1 MTYSQQQFLN
11 QFDQPIRNYIIEYC
25 KKISEKNYDVYLLMA
40 RKAACFMSVL
50 ESLGFVSLNG
60 VVVSDRVQDYNPDWL
75 KGKRIAIIDD
85 TIISGTTINKLIGR
99 LESFGVAEIAVHTF
113 CVDSYWYRDD
123 MLKNDKH
130 EYLVQPYIKLEHSS
144 CIRFCRQIVNAL
156 SVIPR
161 PYNIDFPTYEIR
173 KLTRLNYHN
182 LLSDSNWKIVNTT
195 TLLQSQNEVDS
206 VSLNFNR
213 EMLDQFFA
221 SLGVDLR
228 NAMFVK
234 IRLFSKKL
242 IDNKNPKSCRY
253 LVRVVPYAI
262 FNKMEAS
269 MADKIISAICRSEG
283 KAKSL
288 LDTEFVTDSSK
299 MVFIQYYFSERLMKW
314 WALYTEKLLGKNLE
328 ATINKRS
335 LSLLFSPSIIEII
348 SDFKHE
354 KPVVFD
360 SLTTS
365 VLNRNPE
372 IEYTV
377 VQEGI
382 NPFEVRD
389 YLTQVFLD
397 MYYKKELPARRLALK
412 YGRDMFIDDSK
423 DYYTHRLECG
433 ASLVDLKKQV
443 AKHVDNSTD
452 ANLILSTFLDNAI
465 DAGIA
470 VPITISEKGVLY
482 RGFRHG
488 EEVVWGDA
496 NDKMLAVFFERI
508 FGEKSIV
515 PRLQFEKMLSLFVKL
530 GLKRGLLT
538 DYNFSLSDNKKVRII
553 GVRSYLYGQVTVN
566 YEILPGQRIAF
577 NPVLDSD
584 DTGQWTTTR
593 YKDFG
598 LIKENMFGGYELHF
612 ENMPYMQYE
621 KLKETNEVGDLDR
634 HIMNDIKNMADVFK
648 MCYDNRLL
656 NDDKLVWLTSC
667 VSLLDNTSSLNAEI
681 VLFKNEVESYLN
693 RIKGALYGNW
703 LTVDFLKDLRDKNK
717 QMIWTAVNSGRKKYE
732 DYKHNKGKKL
742 INEIENNL
750 SDLNGFAS
758 REWWQLWSQ
767 ELQQK
772 EERDDDLIELNN
784 KSGRILTDILNVMA
798 CLHVFLYECLLRNGK
813 SQEWEDRINWQIS
826 EKESEKRKAVINQ
839 KEGELTEEAT
849 LAIKKIEKEITSL
862 KKQAK
867 QWSNY
872 IVDNCKLI
880 ESGLSVISEKESK
893 SMRFTSLY
901 AIIKNG
907 LYRNFSDENLSNYIN
922 STFAILELM
931 KSDAYEIYQEYKLVA
946 SSWGKMENFAQYIS
960 LIHIRQL
967 TALDNE
973 ISLDSIVNKIILD
986 VELEEY
992 QGLRNKKSLTV
1003 LHTKDEIF
1011 SPKNGIVIGG
1021 KGERHVERMIKV
1033 AGKLLLYCKEK
1044 AINVSISFFPDY
1056 NENGIR
1062 AYNNEQTGNTD
1073 LLKKEIYSQLPFN
1086 NDGMC
1091 INVYSSKQQTE
1102 YFYYNILRQNAFR
1115 GRLKAVEVLGENEK
1129 LKFKIIEH
1137 PLSKKIFISYSRCDI
1152 EYKKLLVKHLNMLN
1166 LYRIVDT
1173 WSCEDLRKDKWDEE
1187 IQKELDESNVVI
1199 YLLSVDF
1206 FLSPYI
1212 IEHEVCNVMQNKGHR
1227 KVLCV
1232 LVNEF
1237 ADLDRIKEYIQ
1248 NKIGVIDDKSRAVLE
1263 LSKFQYLPYGMVH
1276 NNIRDVDE
1284 EKLIPLANY
1293 KNKTGN
1299 QIDTAYKSIAER
1311 VLKLLETI
1319 E

>member
-1 MTYSQQQFLN
+1 MTYSQQQFLY

-60 VVVSDRVQDYNPDWL
+60 VVVSDRVQEFNPDWL

-85 TIISGTTINKLIGR
+85 TIISGTTINKLIGK

-113 CVDSYWYRDD
+113 CIDSYWYRDD
-123 MLKNDKH
+123 MLEHDKH
-130 EYLVQPYIKLEHSS
+130 EYLVQPYMKMEHSS

-161 PYNIDFPTYEIR
+161 PYNIDFPTYEIH

-182 LLSDSNWKIVNTT
+182 VLSDVNWKIVNTT

-213 EMLDQFFA
+213 DMLDRFFA
-221 SLGVDLR
+221 WVGVDFR
-228 NAMFVK
+228 NAMFLKV
-234 IRLFSKKL
+234 RLFSKKL
-242 IDNKNPKSCRY
+242 MDNKNPKSFRY
-253 LVRVVPYAI
+253 SVRVVPYAI

-269 MADKIISAICRSEG
+269 MADNIVSAICCSEG
-283 KAKSL
+283 KDKSL
-288 LDTEFVTDSSK
+288 LDEELVTDCSK
-299 MVFIQYYFSERLMKW
+299 MIFIQYYFSERLMKW
-314 WALYTEKLLGKNLE
+314 WASYTEKLLGKNLE

-335 LSLLFSPSIIEII
+335 LSLLFSPSVIEII

-354 KPVVFD
+354 KPVVLD
-360 SLTTS
+360 RITLS
-365 VLNRNPE
+365 VVNRNPE
-372 IEYTV
+372 IKYALDE
-377 VQEGI
+377 QGI

-389 YLTQVFLD
+389 CLTQVFLD
-397 MYYKKELPARRLALK
+397 MYYEKELPARRLALK
-412 YGRDMFIDDSK
+412 HGKDMFVDESK
-423 DYYTHRLECG
+423 DYYIHRLECG
-433 ASLVDLKKQV
+433 VSLVDLKKRV
-443 AKHVDNSTD
+443 AKHVNNSTD

-470 VPITISEKGVLY
+470 VPITISDKGVLY

-508 FGEKSIV
+508 FGKNGIV
-515 PRLQFEKMLSLFVKL
+515 PKLQFEKMLSLFVKL

-538 DYNFSLSDNKKVRII
+538 DYNFALPDNKKVRII

-566 YEILPGQRIAF
+566 YEILPGQKIAY
-577 NPVLDSD
+577 NPVLDSE

-593 YKDFG
+593 FKDFG
-598 LIKENMFGGYELHF
+598 LIKENTFSGYELHF

-621 KLKETNEVGDLDR
+621 RFKEANEAGDLDR
-634 HIMNDIKNMADVFK
+634 HIMNDIQNMADVFK
-648 MCYDNRLL
+648 MCYDNKLL

-667 VSLLDNTSSLNAEI
+667 LSLLDNTSSLNAEI
-681 VLFKNEVESYLN
+681 VLFRNGVDSYLN
-693 RIKGALYGNW
+693 RIKTALIGNQ
-703 LTVDFLKDLRDKNK
+703 LTVDFLKSLRHRKK
-717 QMIWTAVNSGRKKYE
+717 QKIWTAVNSGRIKYK
-732 DYKHNKGKKL
+732 DYKQDKGKLL
-742 INEIENNL
+742 IKEIENELVNL
-750 SDLNGFAS
+750 SGFAS
-758 REWWQLWSQ
+758 REWWQFWSQ

-772 EERDDDLIELNN
+772 EECDDDLNELNN
-784 KSGRILTDILNVMA
+784 KSGRILIDVLNVMT
-798 CLHVFLYECLLRNGK
+798 CLHVLLYECLLRDGK

-826 EKESEKRKAVINQ
+826 AKESEKRKAIINLS
-839 KEGELTEEAT
+839 EGDLTEEAT
-849 LAIKKIEKEITSL
+849 NTIKKLEKEIASL

-872 IVDNCKLI
+872 VVDSCNLI
-880 ESGLSVISEKESK
+880 ESGLSVISKEESK
-893 SMRFTSLY
+893 SMRYASLY
-901 AIIKNG
+901 QIIKNG
-907 LYRNFSDENLSNYIN
+907 QYRNLSNDDLFDLIYM
-922 STFAILELM
+922 TLAILEIM
-931 KSDAYEIYQEYKLVA
+931 KTDADAIYQEYKLVVPL
-946 SSWGKMENFAQYIS
+946 WGKMENFAQYIS

-967 TALDNE
+967 TVPADE
-973 ISLDSIVNKIILD
+973 ISLDSIVDKIILD

-992 QGLRNKKSLTV
+992 QGTRNKKSLTV
-1003 LHTKDEIF
+1003 LHTKEEIF
-1011 SPKNGIVIGG
+1011 RPQNGIVIGG
-1021 KGERHVERMIKV
+1021 KGERHVERMVKI
-1033 AGKLLLYCKEK
+1033 AGRLLLYCKEK
-1044 AINVSISFFPDY
+1044 GISVSISFFPDY

-1062 AYNNEQTGNTD
+1062 AYYNEQTGNAD
-1073 LLKKEIYSQLPFN
+1073 LLKKEIYSQLPIN
-1086 NDGMC
+1086 NDGFC
-1091 INVYSSKQQTE
+1091 INVYSEKQQTE

-1115 GRLKAVEVLGENEK
+1115 GRLKAEEAHGENDK
-1129 LKFKIIEH
+1129 LKFKIVEH
-1137 PLSKKIFISYSRCDI
+1137 PLTKKIFISYSRCDI

-1173 WSCEDLRKDKWDEE
+1173 WSCEDLREDNWNEE
-1187 IQKELDESNVVI
+1187 VQKELDESNVVI
-1199 YLLSVDF
+1199 YMLSVDF

-1248 NKIGVIDDKSRAVLE
+1248 NKIGVVDDKSRSVLE

-1276 NNIRDVDE
+1276 NKIRDVDE

-1311 VLKLLETI
+1311 VLKLLETMK
-1319 E
+1319 

>member
-25 KKISEKNYDVYLLMA
+25 KKISKKNYDVYLLMA
-40 RKAACFMSVL
+40 RKAACLMSVL

-195 TLLQSQNEVDS
+195 TLLQSQNDVDS

-221 SLGVDLR
+221 LLGVDLR

-262 FNKMEAS
+262 FNKMESS
-269 MADKIISAICRSEG
+269 MADKIVSAICRSEG
-283 KAKSL
+283 KEKSL
-288 LDTEFVTDSSK
+288 LDSEFVTNCSK

-314 WALYTEKLLGKNLE
+314 WALYAEKLLGKNLE

-335 LSLLFSPSIIEII
+335 LSLLFSPSIIEIV
-348 SDFKHE
+348 SNFKHGT
-354 KPVVFD
+354 PVVLD
-360 SLTTS
+360 GLTTS

-377 VQEGI
+377 DQEGI

-389 YLTQVFLD
+389 CLTQVFLD

-433 ASLVDLKKQV
+433 VSLVDLKKQV

-508 FGEKSIV
+508 FGKKGTV
-515 PRLQFEKMLSLFVKL
+515 PKLQFEKMLSLFLKL

-538 DYNFSLSDNKKVRII
+538 DYNFALPDSKKVRII
-553 GVRSYLYGQVTVN
+553 GVRSYLYGQVTIN
-566 YEILPGQRIAF
+566 YEIMPGQKTAF
-577 NPVLDSD
+577 NPVLDSE

-593 YKDFG
+593 FKDLG
-598 LIKENMFGGYELHF
+598 LIKESTSSGYELHF

-621 KLKETNEVGDLDR
+621 RYKEVDESVDLDR
-634 HIMNDIKNMADVFK
+634 NIMNDIQDMADVFK
-648 MCYDNRLL
+648 LCYDSKLL

-667 VSLLDNTSSLNAEI
+667 LSLLDNTSSLNAEI
-681 VLFKNEVESYLN
+681 VLYKNGVDSYIN
-693 RIKGALYGNW
+693 RIKGALIGKR
-703 LTVDFLKDLRDKNK
+703 LTVDFLKGLRNTKK
-717 QMIWTAVNSGRKKYE
+717 QKIWTAVNSGRIKFV
-732 DYKHNKGKKL
+732 DYKQDKGKQL
-742 INEIENNL
+742 IYEIEKEL

-758 REWWQLWSQ
+758 REWWQFWSQ

-772 EERDDDLIELNN
+772 EERDDDLNELNN
-784 KSGRILTDILNVMA
+784 KSGRILIDVLNVLA
-798 CLHVFLYECLLRNGK
+798 CLHVFLYECLRRNGK
-813 SQEWEDRINWQIS
+813 SQEWEDGVNWEIS

-839 KEGELTEEAT
+839 QEGELTEEAT
-849 LAIKKIEKEITSL
+849 LAIKKLEKEITSL
-862 KKQAK
+862 RKQTK

-872 IVDNCKLI
+872 VVDSCYLI
-880 ESGLSVISEKESK
+880 ESGLSVISEEESK
-893 SMRFTSLY
+893 SMRYTSLY
-901 AIIKNG
+901 GIIKTG
-907 LYRNFSDENLSNYIN
+907 QYRNLSDRDLLEQIY
-922 STFAILELM
+922 STLALLELM
-931 KSDAYEIYQEYKLVA
+931 KTDADAIYQEYKLVVPL
-946 SSWGKMENFAQYIS
+946 WGKMENFSQYIS
-960 LIHIRQL
+960 LIHIKQL
-967 TALDNE
+967 TDQTNDILLE
-973 ISLDSIVNKIILD
+973 SIVNKIILD

-992 QGLRNKKSLTV
+992 QGARNKKSLTI
-1003 LHTKDEIF
+1003 LHTKDETF
-1011 SPKNGIVIGG
+1011 CPQNGIVIGG

-1033 AGKLLLYCKEK
+1033 AGRLLLYCKEQH
-1044 AINVSISFFPDY
+1044 ICVSISFFPDF

-1062 AYNNEQTGNTD
+1062 AYYNEKTGNTN
-1073 LLKKEIYSQLPFN
+1073 LLKKEIYSQLPIN
-1086 NDGMC
+1086 NDGFC
-1091 INVYSSKQQTE
+1091 INVYSEKQQTE
-1102 YFYYNILRQNAFR
+1102 YYYYNILRQNAFR
-1115 GRLKAVEVLGENEK
+1115 GRLKAVEAHGDNDK
-1129 LKFKIIEH
+1129 LKFKIVEQ
-1137 PLSKKIFISYSRCDI
+1137 PLTKKIFISYSRCDI

>member
-85 TIISGTTINKLIGR
+85 TIISGTTINKLIVR
-99 LESFGVAEIAVHTF
+99 LESLGVAEISVHTF

-123 MLKNDKH
+123 MLKRGKH
-130 EYLVQPYIKLEHSS
+130 EYLVQPYMKLEHSS

-206 VSLNFNR
+206 VSLNFSR

-221 SLGVDLR
+221 SVGVDFR

-234 IRLFSKKL
+234 VRLFSKKL
-242 IDNKNPKSCRY
+242 IDNKNPKSYRY

-262 FNKMEAS
+262 FNKMGVS

-283 KAKSL
+283 IAKSL
-288 LDTEFVTDSSK
+288 LDMEFVTDCSK

-314 WALYTEKLLGKNLE
+314 WAFYTEKLLGKNLE

-335 LSLLFSPSIIEII
+335 LSLLFSPSIIEIVT
-348 SDFKHE
+348 DFKHD
-354 KPVVFD
+354 KPVVMD
-360 SLTTS
+360 GLTIS
-365 VLNRNPE
+365 VVNTNPE
-372 IEYTV
+372 IKYAVNE
-377 VQEGI
+377 EGI

-389 YLTQVFLD
+389 CLTQVFLD

-412 YGRDMFIDDSK
+412 HGKDMFLDESK
-423 DYYTHRLECG
+423 GYYTHRLECG
-433 ASLVDLKKQV
+433 VSLVDLKKRV
-443 AKHVDNSTD
+443 ATHVNNSTD

-488 EEVVWGDA
+488 EEVIWGDA

-508 FGEKSIV
+508 FGKNSIV
-515 PRLQFEKMLSLFVKL
+515 PRLQFEKILSLFVKL
-530 GLKRGLLT
+530 GLKLGLLT
-538 DYNFSLSDNKKVRII
+538 DYSFSLSDNKKVRII

-566 YEILPGQRIAF
+566 YEILPGQKIAF

-598 LIKENMFGGYELHF
+598 LIKENTSGGYELYF

-621 KLKETNEVGDLDR
+621 KLKEANEVDDLDR
-634 HIMNDIKNMADVFK
+634 RIMDDIKNMADVFK

-656 NDDKLVWLTSC
+656 NDYKLVWLTSC

-693 RIKGALYGNW
+693 RIKGALYGNR

-717 QMIWTAVNSGRKKYE
+717 QKIWTAVNSGRKKYE
-732 DYKHNKGKKL
+732 DYKSNNGKKL
-742 INEIENNL
+742 INEIENYL
-750 SDLNGFAS
+750 SDLSGFAS

-772 EERDDDLIELNN
+772 EDRDDDLIELNN

-798 CLHVFLYECLLRNGK
+798 CLHVLLYECLLRNGK
-813 SQEWEDRINWQIS
+813 SQEWEDRINRQIS
-826 EKESEKRKAVINQ
+826 EKESEKRNAAINQ
-839 KEGELTEEAT
+839 VEGELIEET
-849 LAIKKIEKEITSL
+849 TNDIKKLEKEISSL
-862 KKQAK
+862 KKK
-867 QWSNY
+867 IKEWSNY
-872 IVDNCKLI
+872 VDDNCNLI
-880 ESGLSVISEKESK
+880 ESGSSVISEEEIK
-893 SMRFTSLY
+893 SMRYTSLY
-901 AIIKNG
+901 PIIKNG
-907 LYRNFSDENLSNYIN
+907 QYRNLSDKELFKRIN
-922 STFAILELM
+922 SALAILELM
-931 KSDAYEIYQEYKLVA
+931 KSDAYDIYQEYKLVA

-967 TALDNE
+967 KAIDNE

-992 QGLRNKKSLTV
+992 QGARNKKSLTV
-1003 LHTKDEIF
+1003 LHTKDETY

-1033 AGKLLLYCKEK
+1033 SGRLLLYCKK
-1044 AINVSISFFPDY
+1044 QDISVSISFFPDF

-1062 AYNNEQTGNTD
+1062 AYYNEQTGNAD
-1073 LLKKEIYSQLPFN
+1073 LLKKEIYSQLPIN
-1086 NDGMC
+1086 NDGFC
-1091 INVYSSKQQTE
+1091 INVYSEKQQTE

-1115 GRLKAVEVLGENEK
+1115 GRLKVEEVHGENDK
-1129 LKFKIIEH
+1129 LKFKIVEQ
-1137 PLSKKIFISYSRCDI
+1137 PLTKKIFISYSRCDI

-1166 LYRIVDT
+1166 LYRIVDA
-1173 WSCEDLRKDKWDEE
+1173 WSCEDLREDNWNEE
-1187 IQKELDESNVVI
+1187 IQKELDESDVVI

-1237 ADLDRIKEYIQ
+1237 ADLDRIKENIQ
-1248 NKIGVIDDKSRAVLE
+1248 NKIGVINEKSRVVLE
-1263 LSKFQYLPYGMVH
+1263 LGKFQYLPYGMVH
-1276 NNIRDVDE
+1276 NKIRDIDE

-1311 VLKLLETI
+1311 VLKLLETM
-1319 E
+1319 

>member
-25 KKISEKNYDVYLLMA
+25 KKISEKNYDVYILMA

-60 VVVSDRVQDYNPDWL
+60 VVVSDRVQDFNPDWL

-99 LESFGVAEIAVHTF
+99 LKSFGVADIAVHTF
-113 CVDSYWYRDD
+113 CVDSYWYRED
-123 MLKNDKH
+123 MLKHDSH
-130 EYLVQPYIKLEHSS
+130 EYLVQPYMKLEHSS

-206 VSLNFNR
+206 VGLNFNR

-221 SLGVDLR
+221 SLGVDFR
-228 NAMFVK
+228 NVMFVK
-234 IRLFSKKL
+234 VRLFSKKL
-242 IDNKNPKSCRY
+242 IDNKNRKSYRY

-269 MADKIISAICRSEG
+269 MADKIVSAICRSEG
-283 KAKSL
+283 KDKSL
-288 LDTEFVTDSSK
+288 LDSEFVSDCSK

-314 WALYTEKLLGKNLE
+314 WASYTEKLLGKNLE
-328 ATINKRS
+328 TTINKRS
-335 LSLLFSPSIIEII
+335 LSLLFSPSVIEII
-348 SDFKHE
+348 SDFRHE
-354 KPVVFD
+354 KPIVLERAV
-360 SLTTS
+360 TS

-372 IEYTV
+372 IEYAV
-377 VQEGI
+377 DEQGI

-389 YLTQVFLD
+389 CLTQVFLD

-412 YGRDMFIDDSK
+412 YGRGMFIDDSK

-433 ASLVDLKKQV
+433 VSLVDLKKRV
-443 AKHVDNSTD
+443 AMHVDNSTD

-470 VPITISEKGVLY
+470 VPITISEEGVLF

-508 FGEKSIV
+508 FGKKGMA
-515 PRLQFEKMLSLFVKL
+515 PKLQFEKMLSLFLKL

-538 DYNFSLSDNKKVRII
+538 DYNFALPNSMKTRMI
-553 GVRSYLYGQVTVN
+553 GVRSYLYGQVTIN
-566 YEILPGQRIAF
+566 YEIMPGQKPDF
-577 NPVLDSD
+577 NPVLESE
-584 DTGQWTTTR
+584 DTSQWTTTR
-593 YKDFG
+593 FKDFG
-598 LIKENMFGGYELHF
+598 FIKENATSGYELHF

-621 KLKETNEVGDLDR
+621 RYKETDETGDLDR
-634 HIMNDIKNMADVFK
+634 SILNDIQNMADVFK
-648 MCYDNRLL
+648 LCYDNKLL
-656 NDDKLVWLTSC
+656 NDHKLVWLTSC
-667 VSLLDNTSSLNAEI
+667 LSLLDNTSSLNAEI
-681 VLFKNEVESYLN
+681 VLYKNGVDSYIN
-693 RIKGALYGNW
+693 RIKGALIGKR
-703 LTVDFLKDLRDKNK
+703 LTVDFLKSLRDSKK
-717 QMIWTAVNSGRKKYE
+717 QKIWTAVNSGRIKYE
-732 DYKHNKGKKL
+732 DYRHDEGKLL
-742 INEIENNL
+742 INEIEKEL
-750 SDLNGFAS
+750 TDLNGFAS
-758 REWWQLWSQ
+758 REWWQFWSQ

-772 EERDDDLIELNN
+772 EERDDDLNELNN
-784 KSGRILTDILNVMA
+784 KSGRILIDILNVMA
-798 CLHVFLYECLLRNGK
+798 CLHVLLYECLRRNGK
-813 SQEWEDRINWQIS
+813 SKEWEDEINLQIS
-826 EKESEKRKAVINQ
+826 EKESEKRKAIVNQ
-839 KEGELTEEAT
+839 SDVGLSESASNDLKQL
-849 LAIKKIEKEITSL
+849 EKEIAAL
-862 KKQAK
+862 RKKVK

-872 IVDNCKLI
+872 VVDSCDLI
-880 ESGLSVISEKESK
+880 EAGLSVITEEESK
-893 SMRFTSLY
+893 SMRFASLY
-901 AIIKNG
+901 SMIKTG
-907 LYRNFSDENLSNYIN
+907 QFRNLSNNDLLDQIN
-922 STFAILELM
+922 LALALLELM
-931 KSDAYEIYQEYKLVA
+931 KTDADAIYQEYKLVVPL
-946 SSWGKMENFAQYIS
+946 WGKMENFAQYIS
-960 LIHIRQL
+960 LIHIKQL
-967 TALDNE
+967 ADPADE

-992 QGLRNKKSLTV
+992 QGARNKKSLTV
-1003 LHTKDEIF
+1003 LHTKDETY

-1033 AGKLLLYCKEK
+1033 AGRLLLYCKEQG
-1044 AINVSISFFPDY
+1044 ISVSISFFPDY
-1056 NENGIR
+1056 KENGIR
-1062 AYNNEQTGNTD
+1062 AYYNEQTGNAD
-1073 LLKKEIYSQLPFN
+1073 LLKKEIYSQLPIN
-1086 NDGMC
+1086 NDAFC
-1091 INVYSSKQQTE
+1091 INVYSEKQQTE
-1102 YFYYNILRQNAFR
+1102 YYYYNILRQNAFR
-1115 GRLKAVEVLGENEK
+1115 GRLKAEEAHGENDK
-1129 LKFKIIEH
+1129 LKFKIVEQ
-1137 PLSKKIFISYSRCDI
+1137 PLTKKIFISYSRCDI

-1166 LYRIVDT
+1166 LYRIVDA
-1173 WSCEDLRKDKWDEE
+1173 WSCEDLREDNWNEE
-1187 IQKELDESNVVI
+1187 IQKELDESDVVI

-1248 NKIGVIDDKSRAVLE
+1248 NKIGVINEKSRVVLE

-1276 NNIRDVDE
+1276 NKIRDIDE
-1284 EKLIPLANY
+1284 EKIIPLANY

-1311 VLKLLETI
+1311 VLKLLETM
-1319 E
+1319 